1 MKKINKK
8 RFPRIKSD
16 KKAGEFV
23 SNANLAKYDFS
34 KFKKV
39 DFELLPKSRPISLRL
54 PENLYKIV
62 QKKARSK
69 GIKTQKFI
77 RNTLEQAVS

>member
-8 RFPRIKSD
+8 SFPKIKSD
-16 KKAGEFV
+16 KKAEEFV
-23 SNANLAKYDFS
+23 TKADLVDYNFS

-39 DFELLPKSRPISLRL
+39 DFELLPKSRPVSLRL
-54 PENLYKIV
+54 PESLYKIV
-62 QKKARSK
+62 QKKAKSK

-77 RNTLEQAVS
+77 RSTLEKAVS

>member
-8 RFPRIKSD
+8 SFPKIKSD
-16 KKAGEFV
+16 KKAGDFV
-23 SNANLAKYDFS
+23 VNTDLSKYDFS

-54 PENLYKIV
+54 SESLYKTV
-62 QKKARSK
+62 QKEAKSR

>member
-8 RFPRIKSD
+8 KFPKIKSD
-16 KKAGEFV
+16 KKAGDFV
-23 SNANLAKYDFS
+23 ANADLTEYNFS

-39 DFELLPKSRPISLRL
+39 DFELLPKSKPISLCL
-54 PENLYKIV
+54 PESLYKVIK
-62 QKKARSK
+62 KKAESR

-77 RNTLEQAVS
+77 RNTLERAVS

>member
-8 RFPRIKSD
+8 SFPKIKSD
-16 KKAGEFV
+16 NKAEKFV
-23 SNANLAKYDFS
+23 ANSDLSNYNFS
-34 KFKKV
+34 KFQKI
-39 DFELLPKSRPISLRL
+39 DFELLPKSRPVSLRL
-54 PENLYKIV
+54 PESLYKVV
-62 QKKARSK
+62 QKKAKSR

>member
-1 MKKINKK
+1 MKKRNKK
-8 RFPRIKSD
+8 SFPKIKSD
-16 KKAGEFV
+16 KKAEEFV
-23 SNANLAKYDFS
+23 ANSDLSNYDFS

-54 PENLYKIV
+54 PESLYKIV
-62 QKKARSK
+62 QKKAKSR

-77 RNTLEQAVS
+77 RNTLERAVS